1 MPSVSDEIHEML
13 DELANDVLPYIDEGD
28 LTREIIAERFGISI
42 NGARNRAKEMVKKG
56 KWIEVPKRTKGG
68 NKIITYKKV
77 V

>member
-1 MPSVSDEIHEML
+1 MPSVSDEIHDML
-13 DELANDVLPYIDEGD
+13 DELANEGLPYIEEGD

-68 NKIITYKKV
+68 NKIIIYKKV

>member
-13 DELANDVLPYIDEGD
+13 DELANEGLPYIDEGD
-28 LTREIIAERFGISI
+28 LTREMIAEKFGISI